1 MLRRQLRQLQINKMP
16 MKSVQQIMLGTVC
29 TNEKTALETLRRIK
43 GAGYDAIELNSFMTH
58 PTPVLVRLL
67 TKVAGMPTGACGKL
81 DWRALLKEVSLAVSA
96 YHTDLGSLEREPE
109 AVIKEAKCYGTDRI
123 VITGMYRFDYG
134 SAQAVVSLAK
144 RLNTVGQKLKESG
157 MRLFYHNHNAELLH
171 TSTYTKNG
179 TSQDECSYS
188 LLLRETDPE
197 LVFFEFDSYWFADC
211 GASPLFWM
219 QTLGPRMKL
228 WHIADR
234 GSRLTKTPMTP
245 IIKSDSVELGTGN
258 LPLVQLK
265 EQALKNGVECVVL
278 ESHRN
283 WIDKDPVKSLEIS
296 AKWLKENL

>member
-1 MLRRQLRQLQINKMP
+1 MP

-29 TNEKTALETLRRIK
+29 SNEKTALETLRRIK

-58 PTPVLVRLL
+58 PTPVVVRLL
-67 TKVAGMPTGACGKL
+67 TKAAGMPTGACGKL
-81 DWRALLKEVSLAVSA
+81 DWKVLLKEASLAVSA
-96 YHTDLGSLEREPE
+96 YHTDLGSLERDPE
-109 AVIKEAKCYGTDRI
+109 AAIKEAKLYGTDKI

-134 SAQAVVSLAK
+134 SAQAVASLAK
-144 RLNTVGQKLKESG
+144 RLNTAGQKLKESG
-157 MRLFYHNHNAELLH
+157 LRLFYHNHNAELLRLRE
-171 TSTYTKNG
+171 SSSKVDCAYN
-179 TSQDECSYS
+179 

-234 GSRLTKTPMTP
+234 GTRLSKTPMTP
-245 IIKSDSVELGTGN
+245 ILKSDSVELGTGN
-258 LPLVQLK
+258 MPLVQLK
-265 EQALKNGVECVVL
+265 EQALKNGIECVVL

-296 AKWLKENL
+296 AKWLKQNL